1 MIKLILMVLSISIGG
16 QVSANDLSVDEV
28 ISRANQASFYAGDDG
43 RSDARMMIVDAQ
55 GGKQMR
61 QFVIYRKDIMSDG
74 ADTGDQ
80 NFVVVFSRPSDVK
93 GTVFL
98 VHKKAEGDDDR
109 WLYLP
114 ALDLEK
120 RIAAS
125 DNRSSFVGSDFFYE
139 DVSGRHPKAD
149 SHEII
154 EQTDGFYVIK
164 STPKDAG
171 SVEFAY
177 YTMRIN
183 KKTFLPM
190 DVNYFDQQGKKYRQ
204 VEVLKVEGVQGHAT
218 VMQSKVSNFNTGG
231 HTLMAFRKPQYDIGL
246 TEADFSSRA
255 LRNPPRK

>member
-1 MIKLILMVLSISIGG
+1 MIKKILLLLVVLNGCACAEERS
-16 QVSANDLSVDEV
+16 VSE
-28 ISRANQASFYAGDDG
+28 IIKRANLASFYAGNDG

-61 QFVIYRKDIMSDG
+61 QFVIYRQDMADG
-74 ADTGDQ
+74 GDQ
-80 NFVVVFSRPSDVK
+80 NFLVVFSRPNDVK

-139 DVSGRHPKAD
+139 DVSGRHPAAD
-149 SHEII
+149 VHEI
-154 EQTDGFYVIK
+154 TDKDADFYHIK
-164 STPKDAG
+164 STPKDAKA
-171 SVEFAY
+171 VEFSH
-177 YTMRIN
+177 YTMKID

-190 DVNYFDQQGKKYRQ
+190 AVNYYDASGKLYRS
-204 VEVLKVEGVQGHAT
+204 VEVLKVEQVQGQPT
-218 VMQSKVSNFNTGG
+218 VMQSKVSNLNTGG
-231 HTLMAFRKPQYDIGL
+231 HTLMAFRNPQYDIGL
-246 TEADFSSRA
+246 SDSDFSSRA
-255 LRNPPRK
+255 LRNPPSQ